1 MKKVSKKLFSWAD
14 TFIIS
19 AVILFVASFIG
30 FILDSAWCGYAFNG
44 AIILVI
50 LSPFAR
56 GFATLVQN
64 AEEQLDERWMVKI
77 KNAENEDEK

>member
-1 MKKVSKKLFSWAD
+1 MKKVSKNLFSWAN
-14 TFIIS
+14 TFIFV
-19 AVILFVASFIG
+19 AVIMLVISFIG
-30 FILDSAWCGYAFNG
+30 FIMDSAWSGNFFNA
-44 AIILVI
+44 AIILFI
-50 LSPFAR
+50 LSPFIR

>member
-14 TFIIS
+14 TFVIV
-19 AVILFVASFIG
+19 AVIMLVISFIG
-30 FILDSAWCGYAFNG
+30 FIMDSAWCGDTFNA
-44 AIILVI
+44 AIILFI
-50 LSPFAR
+50 FSPFAR

-77 KNAENEDEK
+77 NNAENEDEK

>member
-14 TFIIS
+14 TFIIV
-19 AVILFVASFIG
+19 AILMFIVSFIG
-30 FILDSAWCGYAFNG
+30 FILDSAWCGDIFIEATVF
-44 AIILVI
+44 VI

-64 AEEQLDERWMVKI
+64 AEEELDQRWMVKI
-77 KNAENEDEK
+77 KNAENEDEQ

>member
-14 TFIIS
+14 AFVIV
-19 AVILFVASFIG
+19 AVMMLVISFIG
-30 FILDSAWCGYAFNG
+30 FIMDSAWCGDTFNA
-44 AIILVI
+44 AIILFI

>member
-1 MKKVSKKLFSWAD
+1 MKKVSHKLFGWAD
-14 TFIIS
+14 TFIVA
-19 AVILFVASFIG
+19 AVILFVASFVG
-30 FILDSAWCGYAFNG
+30 FILDSAWCEYAFNG